1 MPTSAGMHKQK
12 KKKKNKWDY
21 IKVKSFCMAKETIK
35 KVKEQLTKWEKI
47 FTNHISKGDI
57 QKY

>member
-1 MPTSAGMHKQK
+1 
-12 KKKKNKWDY
+12 
-21 IKVKSFCMAKETIK
+21 MAKEAIK

-57 QKY
+57 QKYNKISKNQTIQTKDVQKT

>member
-1 MPTSAGMHKQK
+1 MHKQK